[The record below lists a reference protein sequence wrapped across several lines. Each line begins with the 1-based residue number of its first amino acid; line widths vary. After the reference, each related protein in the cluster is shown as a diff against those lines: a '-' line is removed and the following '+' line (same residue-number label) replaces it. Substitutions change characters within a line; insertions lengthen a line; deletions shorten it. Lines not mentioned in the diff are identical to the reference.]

1 MIYLLLLFQQPTP
14 PPVQTSPDPGNIT
27 LLFWGAGIAIVTAII
42 TSLVQ
47 HILTLRVEK
56 TKFERDQEA
65 KKIDF
70 EREQEAEKIK
80 WEREQKLEL
89 DRRMQEGA
97 LSKANLKGYDL
108 QDHYLPEADLTKAN
122 LTGANLA
129 RANLEGANLTRA
141 TLEGANLTKVRL
153 KGANLERAILIKA
166 DLTGAD
172 LSGASLH
179 GADLRGANL
188 HGAKLY
194 DVDLPNA
201 LFMGDVYRAQTN
213 LDRAYYDDHTEWP
226 DGFNPMAA
234 GATKVD

>member
-14 PPVQTSPDPGNIT
+14 PPAQTSPDPGNIT

-89 DRRMQEGA
+89 DRRIQEGT

-129 RANLEGANLTRA
+129 KANLEGANLTRA
-141 TLEGANLTKVRL
+141 TLEGAILTEVKL

-172 LSGASLH
+172 LRGASLH
-179 GADLRGANL
+179 GANLRGANL
-188 HGAKLY
+188 HGAKLSEAY
-194 DVDLPNA
+194 LPND
-201 LFMGDVYRAQTN
+201 LFMGDVHRVRTN
-213 LDRAYYDDHTEWP
+213 LDWANYDDKTQWP
-226 DGFNPMAA
+226 DGFDHVAA
-234 GATKVD
+234 GAIKVD

>member
-1 MIYLLLLFQQPTP
+1 MVIYLLLLFQQPTP
-14 PPVQTSPDPGNIT
+14 PSAQTSLDPGNTI
-27 LLFWGAGIAIVTAII
+27 LLLGAGIAIVTAII

-80 WEREQKLEL
+80 WEREQKLEF
-89 DRRMQEGA
+89 DRRIQEGT
-97 LSKANLKGYDL
+97 LSRANLKGYDL

-129 RANLEGANLTRA
+129 KANLEGADLTRA
-141 TLEGANLTKVRL
+141 TLEGAVLTEVKL
-153 KGANLERAILIKA
+153 KGAILIKA
-166 DLTGAD
+166 DLSGANLSGANLNGAN
-172 LSGASLH
+172 LSGASL
-179 GADLRGANL
+179 RGANL
-188 HGAKLY
+188 IGANLSGTNLSGANRPLAKLPEAIY
-194 DVDLPNA
+194 DNK
-201 LFMGDVYRAQTN
+201 TK
-213 LDRAYYDDHTEWP
+213 WP
-226 DGFNPMAA
+226 DGFDPVSA